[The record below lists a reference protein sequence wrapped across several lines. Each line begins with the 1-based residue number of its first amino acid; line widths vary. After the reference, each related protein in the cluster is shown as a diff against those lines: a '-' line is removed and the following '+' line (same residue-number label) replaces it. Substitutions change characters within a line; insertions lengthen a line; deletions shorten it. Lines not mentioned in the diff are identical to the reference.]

1 MNDTVPTQEMMENL
15 ADFMVNA
22 MSYEEL
28 KDFVYD
34 DIYNL
39 MLNDEEMFYINL
51 PVHLKPEDFT
61 NEKLRGEND

>member
-1 MNDTVPTQEMMENL
+1 MDNTTVPTQEMMENL
-15 ADFMVNA
+15 TDFMVNA

-28 KDFVYD
+28 KEFVYD

-51 PVHLKPEDFT
+51 PPHLEAEDFT
-61 NEKLRGEND
+61 NEKFRGES

>member
-1 MNDTVPTQEMMENL
+1 MNDTVPTQEMLENL
-15 ADFMVNA
+15 ADHMVNR

-34 DIYNL
+34 DIYNV

-51 PVHLKPEDFT
+51 PPHLEAEDFS
-61 NEKLRGEND
+61 NAKFRVE